1 MDTFQIKNVQPMWK
15 CTAQRSNTQYNADN
29 AWNPKHN
36 EDTFLNKYKHST
48 FHIVQRVS
56 QHFELSKIK
65 RVTERFIIEICIS
78 TSLKE
83 ERNNLLDSKLLT
95 FLHTDKSILFLSHN
109 CFPSQCKQAR
119 KAGTGSNLT
128 AFSRYCYQKYS
139 HSAHQIRFSHS
150 SV

>member
-1 MDTFQIKNVQPMWK
+1 MWK
-15 CTAQRSNTQYNADN
+15 CTAQRSNTQYNAAN

-36 EDTFLNKYKHST
+36 EDTFLNKYEHST

-83 ERNNLLDSKLLT
+83 ERNNLLDSKLLI
-95 FLHTDKSILFLSHN
+95 FLYTDKSILFLSHN
-109 CFPSQCKQAR
+109 CFPSQCKQAH
-119 KAGTGSNLT
+119 KKHVKQVLEVTLQPSLATVIKST
-128 AFSRYCYQKYS
+128 AIQR
-139 HSAHQIRFSHS
+139 IR
-150 SV
+150 